1 MEVKEIR
8 GRLNIARAIV
18 GQVVQASKAPT
29 LTARERIARLLD
41 SGRTFQETRR
51 AMRRSGVSLQY
62 TGHDRPSGSAQV
74 RRLRQMQA
82 GKIPTPC
89 QGCRAG
95 TATSF
100 ETKLCVD
107 CLTNKYMS

>member
-1 MEVKEIR
+1 MLREIAKEVV
-8 GRLNIARAIV
+8 AR
-18 GQVVQASKAPT
+18 SKGVP

-82 GKIPTPC
+82 GRIPTPC
-89 QGCRAG
+89 SGTRCTG

-100 ETKLCVD
+100 ETKLCER
-107 CLTNKYMS
+107 CLAAKWRG